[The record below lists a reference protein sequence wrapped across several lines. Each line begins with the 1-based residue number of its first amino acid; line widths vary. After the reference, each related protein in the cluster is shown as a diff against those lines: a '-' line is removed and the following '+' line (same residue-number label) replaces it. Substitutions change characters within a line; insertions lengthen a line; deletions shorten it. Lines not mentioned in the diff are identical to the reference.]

1 MFQHTNP
8 PINNPVLLNQNNL
21 SLPFAWNLVKH
32 KACNPGNVNI
42 SDRNLRIQPKINL
55 WVHADSR
62 LGEYGEDGQDVEGE
76 AGLGD
81 LAL

>member
-1 MFQHTNP
+1 MKP
-8 PINNPVLLNQNNL
+8 P
-21 SLPFAWNLVKH
+21 
-32 KACNPGNVNI
+32 ACNPGNVNI

-62 LGEYGEDGQDVEGE
+62 LGEYDEDGQDVTGE
-76 AGLGD
+76 DDLGD